1 MQEALAVSFLYNL
14 PVLGYTRDKRTTI
27 TSGCDVV
34 GLGDVEAAGAGDVGD
49 ADAEVPPVVA
59 LDDAS
64 VSPAGA
70 FDLPVGV

>member
-1 MQEALAVSFLYNL
+1 
-14 PVLGYTRDKRTTI
+14 
-27 TSGCDVV
+27 
-34 GLGDVEAAGAGDVGD
+34 LGDVEAAGAGDVGD